1 VVQRDH
7 ESLAKKIDDKENIIF
22 DLKKDLRSV
31 KEQLNTEKIRHRR
44 SVVQSRIPAPS
55 TRSTTSLV
63 HKSSIP
69 LPSSNGVR
77 SSSADTT
84 PPDTDSSCPEIARI
98 RSCVLKLL
106 QEHDP
111 QKAGKIDHLMST
123 YKGREYN
130 LLEKMTVRYE
140 KAKEKAGRDTTETA
154 DISALIG
161 VDERPMS
168 RQEKALALHKARMQG
183 IKDKKR

>member
-1 VVQRDH
+1 
-7 ESLAKKIDDKENIIF
+7 
-22 DLKKDLRSV
+22 
-31 KEQLNTEKIRHRR
+31 
-44 SVVQSRIPAPS
+44 
-55 TRSTTSLV
+55 
-63 HKSSIP
+63 
-69 LPSSNGVR
+69 
-77 SSSADTT
+77 
-84 PPDTDSSCPEIARI
+84 
-98 RSCVLKLL
+98 LKLL

-140 KAKEKAGRDTTETA
+140 KAKEKAGQDTTETA